1 MSPTRRKDPNQ
12 MESISLYE
20 DFGRRWRPAL
30 LAYFLRRVRDHAE
43 AEDLTHDLITK
54 LMQQDHSNIAR
65 PEAYIFQMAS
75 NMLADRARRL
85 KVRTQYREMVMR
97 SDDKG
102 VDVLDPFRIAAGRAQ
117 LNLLAKALADL
128 PERTRTIFVLYR
140 LENFGQEAIAET
152 FGISVSAVKKHV
164 ARAMASL
171 AQSIEVVK

>member
-1 MSPTRRKDPNQ
+1 
-12 MESISLYE
+12 MEPASLQE

-30 LAYFLRRVRDHAE
+30 LAYFVRRVRDHAE
-43 AEDLTHDLITK
+43 AEDLTHDLLAK
-54 LMQQDHSNIAR
+54 LMQQDRSDIIA

-97 SDDKG
+97 GDDKG
-102 VDVLDPFRIAAGRAQ
+102 VDVLDPFRVAAGRAQ
-117 LNLLAKALADL
+117 INLLAKALADL

-171 AQSIEVVK
+171 AQSIEVAK

>member
-1 MSPTRRKDPNQ
+1 MK
-12 MESISLYE
+12 SISLHE

-30 LAYFLRRVRDHAE
+30 LAYFMRRVRDHAE